1 MTQHIKNLPSE
12 TLMDVCLKRLKAWP
26 ESWGKYVVADLAGL
40 DKALWFGDSKPGR
53 VVTGGWSGVGTV
65 EAWLSVLPVDQRD
78 AIVHRDCWLKH
89 SRYTLLNMLVDSMP
103 EWGEDCGEFAVWN
116 DGVDPA
122 HQGKP
127 GAVLFCDS
135 KPSDPMRDSLDKQ
148 TDAVW
153 TFPTNDKP
161 VDCYTAVVTRSQWL
175 EGALKRQDAPIE
187 RVPESSA
194 YQCEYYECPVDH
206 PMNPRQGGVPYI
218 ANCEDIILA
227 LGMSFDEGCQFKAQ
241 WRRARGLQGF
251 QKAESTPLRDAQK
264 AVHYA
269 KRVLAAEERKGA

>member
-1 MTQHIKNLPSE
+1 MTQHIRNLTSE
-12 TLMDVCLKRLKAWP
+12 TLMDVCLKHLKAWP
-26 ESWGKYVVADLAGL
+26 EAWGKYVVAGRANDSFG
-40 DKALWFGDSKPGR
+40 LWFGEHQPTKKRLDD
-53 VVTGGWSGVGTV
+53 GWAGVGAI
-65 EAWLSVLPVDQRD
+65 EAWLDTLPTDHRSGV
-78 AIVHRDCWLKH
+78 VYRDCWLKH

-103 EWGEDCGEFAVWN
+103 EWGEDCGEFAVWT

-175 EGALKRQDAPIE
+175 EGALKRQDTPAVEGDAWAAEQARKFP
-187 RVPESSA
+187 A
-194 YQCEYYECPVDH
+194 YWREIPQSWRYIDTYRINELFPVDDDSGAVLH
-206 PMNPRQGGVPYI
+206 ARKKLLVCGTRTGG
-218 ANCEDIILA
+218 
-227 LGMSFDEGCQFKAQ
+227 K
-241 WRRARGLQGF
+241 
-251 QKAESTPLRDAQK
+251 
-264 AVHYA
+264 
-269 KRVLAAEERKGA
+269 AAETDLREAVSTLECKLNNMA